1 MRLLL
6 ITFELDAHSPAL
18 AWQAR
23 VAAELGRLCDRVVVL
38 THRVGAF
45 EPQHNVIVVTLPRIL
60 QRAPARWVGGRWL
73 TNVLVWRLWQQHRFD
88 AAFVHMNMEWA
99 YRLAPAFTVLRLPVL
114 LWYAHGAV
122 NRRLRLAHRCV
133 DAIVTSTPEGF
144 RLPSTK
150 VRTIGQGIDTTAFS
164 IQPVDDQPAD
174 IITVSRISARK
185 RIEILIDALAAIRRA
200 RPAEPLRLRVV
211 GSALNDADREYER
224 ALRSRVR
231 RLNLENDVDFVGHV
245 PMSAIA
251 RYYASAFVHVNV
263 STTGSMDKTV
273 LEALAC
279 GCPVLTSNVAFTE
292 FFGSHPECLL
302 DDDAPEAVA
311 ARILRLYDRRA
322 LVDRESL
329 RRLVHG
335 RHDVATYCQKVVG
348 ELRRLTGRCEPTE
361 AAVA

>member
-6 ITFELDAHSPAL
+6 ITFELDTHSPAL

-45 EPQHNVIVVTLPRIL
+45 EPQRNVIVVTLPRIL

-73 TNVLVWRLWQQHRFD
+73 INVLVWRLWQQHRFE

-99 YRLAPAFTVLRLPVL
+99 YRLAPAFTALRVPVL

-122 NRRLRLAHRCV
+122 TGRLRLAHRCV
-133 DAIVTSTPEGF
+133 DAVVTSTPEGF
-144 RLPSTK
+144 RLPSRK

-164 IQPVDDQPAD
+164 IQPVEHRAAD

-185 RIEILIDALAAIRRA
+185 RIEILIDALAVLRCA

-211 GSALNDADREYER
+211 GSALNDDDRDYAR
-224 ALRSRVR
+224 GLRTRVR
-231 RLNLENDVDFVGHV
+231 RLNLEADVDFVGHV
-245 PMSAIA
+245 PMSDIA

-279 GCPVLTSNVAFTE
+279 GCPVLTSNVAFAD
-292 FFGSHPECLL
+292 FFRSHPECLL
-302 DDDAPEAVA
+302 DDDTPEAIA
-311 ARILRLYDRRA
+311 ARILDLYDRRSV
-322 LVDRESL
+322 VDRESL

-335 RHDVATYCQKVVG
+335 RHDVATYCKKVVG
-348 ELRRLTGRCEPTE
+348 ELRRLTGRCEDAE
-361 AAVA
+361 AAIA